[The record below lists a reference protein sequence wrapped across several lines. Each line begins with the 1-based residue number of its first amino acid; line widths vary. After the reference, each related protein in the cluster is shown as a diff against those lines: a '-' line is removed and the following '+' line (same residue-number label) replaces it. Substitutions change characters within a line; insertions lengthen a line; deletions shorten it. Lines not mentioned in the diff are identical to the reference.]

1 MIPPEDHSKQ
11 LLQHYNKWISATK
24 QQCNILLYAAF
35 QPNIEGL
42 IEDIWA
48 NERSNKWFLYK

>member
-48 NERSNKWFLYK
+48 NERSNK